1 MIKGAVGEM
10 EKHRYGENILRKTSR
25 GDGMK
30 ENCLYSRSFETTR
43 IREGQETEGTNQN
56 IWPHDSFYWTKGWR
70 SSFFAQKLWNIQS
83 LPTKQFKTM
92 AIFFC
97 IDEFYYYY

>member
-1 MIKGAVGEM
+1 MIKGAVGEV
-10 EKHRYGENILRKTSR
+10 EKHRYGENILRKTLR

-56 IWPHDSFYWTKGWR
+56 I
-70 SSFFAQKLWNIQS
+70 
-83 LPTKQFKTM
+83 
-92 AIFFC
+92 
-97 IDEFYYYY
+97 